1 MSEKTIDISIPDL
14 EYLTSRVSNLEQQ
27 IENLEKFIDKSNN
40 ELALYKGLVTS
51 LDYAIEHL
59 QEQLRSKSNNQATSD
74 RTVTSHLLTYI
85 RKHYKNNSDDCPI
98 CMEKISTT
106 QLQLLQCGHTYHV
119 QCWKDMIN
127 NTDNLRCAVCRS

>member
-59 QEQLRSKSNNQATSD
+59 QEQ
-74 RTVTSHLLTYI
+74 
-85 RKHYKNNSDDCPI
+85 
-98 CMEKISTT
+98 
-106 QLQLLQCGHTYHV
+106 
-119 QCWKDMIN
+119 
-127 NTDNLRCAVCRS
+127 